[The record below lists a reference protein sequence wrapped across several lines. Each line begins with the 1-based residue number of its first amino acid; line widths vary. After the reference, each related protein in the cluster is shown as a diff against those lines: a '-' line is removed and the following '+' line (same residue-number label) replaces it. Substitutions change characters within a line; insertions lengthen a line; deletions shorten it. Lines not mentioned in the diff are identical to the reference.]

1 MFERGGRTS
10 ACSPG
15 LYDGSCRRAF
25 LVGCRVVASGAGLPD
40 GDVIR
45 RILAGDTDLFE
56 ELLIRY
62 QEHVG
67 RIVAGHVPREMV
79 DEVAHEVFVRAYT
92 SLPTYSFRT
101 PFSHWLSTIAV
112 RTCYDVWRTVSARK
126 EVPLS
131 GPSRV
136 AEEQQQWTEHV
147 LATESKDRFDAMVR
161 QHEAADLLQEALSRL
176 SPENRMVV
184 TLVHLE
190 GHSVREAAELLGWTV
205 VNVKVRA
212 HRARQ
217 QLRKILDT
225 LLRDPHE
232 HIE

>member
-1 MFERGGRTS
+1 MVAS
-10 ACSPG
+10 
-15 LYDGSCRRAF
+15 GSELLDAEIIR
-25 LVGCRVVASGAGLPD
+25 RVVAGE
-40 GDVIR
+40 V
-45 RILAGDTDLFE
+45 DLFE
-56 ELLIRY
+56 ELLLRY

-79 DEVAHEVFVRAYT
+79 EEVAHEVFVRAYT

-112 RTCYDVWRTVSARK
+112 RSCYDVWRSVSARK
-126 EVPLS
+126 EVSLS
-131 GPSRV
+131 GPSEAV
-136 AEEQQQWTEHV
+136 EEQQEWTEHL
-147 LATESKDRFDAMVR
+147 LAAESKDRFDTMVR
-161 QHEAADLLQEALSRL
+161 QRDATNLLQRALAQL

-184 TLVHLE
+184 DLVHLE

-225 LLRDPHE
+225 LLKDST
-232 HIE
+232 

>member
-1 MFERGGRTS
+1 MPVCAS
-10 ACSPG
+10 VCSTVWRDDPIG
-15 LYDGSCRRAF
+15 AAGMESVAR
-25 LVGCRVVASGAGLPD
+25 CRVVASGSGLPD
-40 GDVIR
+40 EQIIRQVI
-45 RILAGDTDLFE
+45 AGKIDLFE
-56 ELLIRY
+56 ELLMRY

-79 DEVAHEVFVRAYT
+79 EEVAHDVFVRAYL

-112 RTCYDVWRTVSARK
+112 RTCYDVWRSVSARR

-131 GPSRV
+131 GPREG
-136 AEEQQQWTEHV
+136 AEEQRQRTEHA
-147 LATESKDRFDAMVR
+147 LAAESKDRFDRMVQQR
-161 QHEAADLLQEALSRL
+161 DTANLLRGALAQL

-190 GHSVREAAELLGWTV
+190 GHSVREAAGLLGWSA

-225 LLRDPHE
+225 LLKDST
-232 HIE
+232 

>member
-1 MFERGGRTS
+1 MGRTARTGTAAGRRMVAS
-10 ACSPG
+10 
-15 LYDGSCRRAF
+15 GSRLSDEEIIR
-25 LVGCRVVASGAGLPD
+25 RVVAGE
-40 GDVIR
+40 V
-45 RILAGDTDLFE
+45 DLFE
-56 ELLIRY
+56 ELLRRY
-62 QEHVG
+62 QAHVG

-79 DEVAHEVFVRAYT
+79 EEVAHDVFVRAYT

-101 PFSHWLSTIAV
+101 PFPHWLSTIAV
-112 RTCYDVWRTVSARK
+112 RSCYDVWRSVSARK

-131 GPSRV
+131 GPSDAV
-136 AEEQQQWTEHV
+136 EEQQQWTEHL
-147 LATESKDRFDAMVR
+147 LAAESKARFDTMAR
-161 QHEAADLLQEALSRL
+161 QQDAANLLQGALARL

-190 GHSVREAAELLGWTV
+190 GHSVREAADLLGWTV

-225 LLRDPHE
+225 LLKDFT
-232 HIE
+232 

>member
-1 MFERGGRTS
+1 M
-10 ACSPG
+10 
-15 LYDGSCRRAF
+15 GSVVR
-25 LVGCRVVASGAGLPD
+25 CRVVGLPD
-40 GDVIR
+40 EEVIR
-45 RILAGDTDLFE
+45 RVVAGDTDLFE
-56 ELLIRY
+56 ELLMRY
-62 QEHVG
+62 QDHVG
-67 RIVAGHVPREMV
+67 RIVAGHVPREMI
-79 DEVAHEVFVRAYT
+79 DEVAHDVFVRAYT

-112 RTCYDVWRTVSARK
+112 RSCYDVWRTALARK

-131 GPSRV
+131 GPSDV
-136 AEEQQQWTEHV
+136 ADEQQQWTEHV
-147 LATESKDRFDAMVR
+147 LATESKERFDAMIR
-161 QHEAADLLQEALSRL
+161 QQDATNLLQWALAQL

-190 GHSVREAAELLGWTV
+190 GHSVREAAELLGWSV

-225 LLRDPHE
+225 FLKDPA
-232 HIE
+232 

>member
-1 MFERGGRTS
+1 
-10 ACSPG
+10 
-15 LYDGSCRRAF
+15 
-25 LVGCRVVASGAGLPD
+25 VVASGSELLDAEI
-40 GDVIR
+40 IR
-45 RILAGDTDLFE
+45 RVVAGEVDLFE
-56 ELLIRY
+56 ELLLRY

-79 DEVAHEVFVRAYT
+79 EEVAHEVFVRAYT

-112 RTCYDVWRTVSARK
+112 RSCYDVWRSVSARK
-126 EVPLS
+126 EVSLS
-131 GPSRV
+131 GPSEAV
-136 AEEQQQWTEHV
+136 EEQQEWTEHL
-147 LATESKDRFDAMVR
+147 LAAESKDRFDTMVR
-161 QHEAADLLQEALSRL
+161 QRDATNLLQRALAQL

-184 TLVHLE
+184 DLVHLE

-225 LLRDPHE
+225 LLKDST
-232 HIE
+232 

>member
-1 MFERGGRTS
+1 M
-10 ACSPG
+10 
-15 LYDGSCRRAF
+15 RA
-25 LVGCRVVASGAGLPD
+25 VGGCRVVAPGSGLPD
-40 GDVIR
+40 DVIIR
-45 RILAGDTDLFE
+45 RVVAGQVDLFE
-56 ELLIRY
+56 ALLMRY

-67 RIVAGHVPREMV
+67 RIVAAHVPREMI
-79 DEVAHEVFVRAYT
+79 DETAHDVFVRAYM

-112 RTCYDVWRTVSARK
+112 RSCYDLWRGLKARK

-131 GPSRV
+131 GPTDAV
-136 AEEQQQWTEHV
+136 EEQEQWTEHV
-147 LATESKDRFDAMVR
+147 LAAESTDRFDTMVR
-161 QHEAADLLQEALSRL
+161 QRDTANLLQGALAQL

-190 GHSVREAAELLGWTV
+190 GHSIREAAELLGWTT

-217 QLRKILDT
+217 QLRKILET
-225 LLRDPHE
+225 LLGNH
-232 HIE
+232 HT

>member
-1 MFERGGRTS
+1 VPDGGGRTW
-10 ACSPG
+10 ACSHGRYDDPG
-15 LYDGSCRRAF
+15 LLGSV
-25 LVGCRVVASGAGLPD
+25 VGCRVVASGAGLPD
-40 GDVIR
+40 EEIIQRV
-45 RILAGDTDLFE
+45 LVGDTDLFE
-56 ELLIRY
+56 ELLMRY

-79 DEVAHEVFVRAYT
+79 DEVAHDVFVRAYT

-131 GPSRV
+131 GPSDV
-136 AEEQQQWTEHV
+136 AEEQQQWAEHV
-147 LATESKDRFDAMVR
+147 LATESKERFDAMV
-161 QHEAADLLQEALSRL
+161 QQQDATNLLQWALAQL
-176 SPENRMVV
+176 SAENRMVV

-225 LLRDPHE
+225 LLRDLV
-232 HIE
+232 

>member
-1 MFERGGRTS
+1 MGRV
-10 ACSPG
+10 A
-15 LYDGSCRRAF
+15 
-25 LVGCRVVASGAGLPD
+25 GCPVVVSGADLPDEEIIRRVVAGE
-40 GDVIR
+40 V
-45 RILAGDTDLFE
+45 DLFE
-56 ELLIRY
+56 ELLMRY
-62 QEHVG
+62 QKHVG

-79 DEVAHEVFVRAYT
+79 DETTHDVFVRAYM

-112 RTCYDVWRTVSARK
+112 RSCYDVWRSLSARK

-131 GPSRV
+131 GPSDTV
-136 AEEQQQWTEHV
+136 EAQEQWTEHV
-147 LATESKDRFDAMVR
+147 LAAESRDRFDTMVR
-161 QHEAADLLQEALSRL
+161 QRDTANLLQWALGQL

-190 GHSVREAAELLGWTV
+190 GHSIREAAELLGWST

-225 LLRDPHE
+225 LLGNTTHE
-232 HIE
+232 HA

>member
-1 MFERGGRTS
+1 MRH
-10 ACSPG
+10 
-15 LYDGSCRRAF
+15 
-25 LVGCRVVASGAGLPD
+25 
-40 GDVIR
+40 
-45 RILAGDTDLFE
+45 
-56 ELLIRY
+56 
-62 QEHVG
+62 QEHVA

-79 DEVAHEVFVRAYT
+79 DEVAHDVFVRAYT

-112 RTCYDVWRTVSARK
+112 RSCYDEWRAASARK

-131 GPSRV
+131 GPSDV
-136 AEEQQQWTEHV
+136 PEEQQEWMEHV
-147 LATESKDRFDAMVR
+147 LAAQSRERFDALVR
-161 QHEAADLLQEALSRL
+161 QQDASDLLQRALAQL
-176 SPENRMVV
+176 SPENRMVL

-225 LLRDPHE
+225 VLKDPG
-232 HIE
+232 

>member
-1 MFERGGRTS
+1 M
-10 ACSPG
+10 
-15 LYDGSCRRAF
+15 
-25 LVGCRVVASGAGLPD
+25 VASGSALPD
-40 GDVIR
+40 DEIIQRV
-45 RILAGDTDLFE
+45 LTGDTDLFE
-56 ELLIRY
+56 ELLMRY

-79 DEVAHEVFVRAYT
+79 DEVAHDVFVRAYT

-112 RTCYDVWRTVSARK
+112 RSCYDAWRSVSARK
-126 EVPLS
+126 EVSLS
-131 GPSRV
+131 GSSDA
-136 AEEQQQWTEHV
+136 AEEQQQWIEHV
-147 LATESKDRFDAMVR
+147 LATESKERFDVMVR
-161 QHEAADLLQEALSRL
+161 QQDATNLLQGALAQL

-190 GHSVREAAELLGWTV
+190 GHSVREAAELLGWSV

-217 QLRKILDT
+217 QLRKILNV
-225 LLRDPHE
+225 LLRDPV
-232 HIE
+232 

>member
-1 MFERGGRTS
+1 V
-10 ACSPG
+10 
-15 LYDGSCRRAF
+15 
-25 LVGCRVVASGAGLPD
+25 VGCHVVASGSGLSD
-40 GDVIR
+40 EEIIR
-45 RILAGDTDLFE
+45 RVVAGEVDLFA
-56 ELLIRY
+56 ELLMRY

-79 DEVAHEVFVRAYT
+79 EEVAHDVFVRAYV

-112 RTCYDVWRTVSARK
+112 RSCYDVWRSVSARK
-126 EVPLS
+126 EVSLS
-131 GPSRV
+131 GPSDV
-136 AEEQQQWTEHV
+136 VEEQQQWTEHV
-147 LATESKDRFDAMVR
+147 LAAESKDRFDTMVR
-161 QHEAADLLQEALSRL
+161 QQDATNLLRKALAQL
-176 SPENRMVV
+176 SPENRMIV

-190 GHSVREAAELLGWTV
+190 GHSVREAAELLGWSA

-225 LLRDPHE
+225 LLKDAT
-232 HIE
+232 

>member
-1 MFERGGRTS
+1 
-10 ACSPG
+10 
-15 LYDGSCRRAF
+15 
-25 LVGCRVVASGAGLPD
+25 VVASRSALPD
-40 GDVIR
+40 DEIIR
-45 RILAGDTDLFE
+45 RVLTGDTDLFE
-56 ELLIRY
+56 KLLTRY

-79 DEVAHEVFVRAYT
+79 DEVAHDVFVRAYT

-112 RTCYDVWRTVSARK
+112 RSCYDAWRSISARK
-126 EVPLS
+126 DISLS
-131 GPSRV
+131 GFSD
-136 AEEQQQWTEHV
+136 ASEQQQWVEHV
-147 LATESKDRFDAMVR
+147 LATESKERFDVMVR
-161 QHEAADLLQEALSRL
+161 QQDATNLLQGALAQL

-190 GHSVREAAELLGWTV
+190 GYSVREAAELLGWSV

-217 QLRKILDT
+217 QLRKILNV
-225 LLRDPHE
+225 LLRDPV
-232 HIE
+232 